1 MRARAREVRA
11 TVATSREH
19 SLMRAEAV
27 KGTVLH
33 VERDNTDA
41 LAILHNQV
49 QGKVL
54 DEEVGVVTEGLAV
67 EGVEEGVAGTVGRGG
82 AAVGLATLAE
92 LERLTTKRTLVDLAL
107 LRS

>member
-33 VERDNTDA
+33 VERDDTNA
-41 LAILHNQV
+41 LAVLHNQV
-49 QGKVL
+49 EGEIL

-67 EGVEEGVAGTVGRGG
+67 ECVEEGVTGTVGSSRASVCL
-82 AAVGLATLAE
+82 AA
-92 LERLTTKRTLVDLAL
+92 LTIL
-107 LRS
+107 